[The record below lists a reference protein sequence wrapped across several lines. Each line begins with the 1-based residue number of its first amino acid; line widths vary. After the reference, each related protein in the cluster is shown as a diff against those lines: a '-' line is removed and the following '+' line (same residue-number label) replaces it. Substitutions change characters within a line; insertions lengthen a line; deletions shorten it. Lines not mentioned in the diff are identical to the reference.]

1 MQRRH
6 WISVIA
12 LVGLAAA
19 SAGHAQAHG
28 MFGAGRHGPD
38 ADPARLIERFT
49 RHLDLDETQQAQVE
63 NILEA
68 ARPEIE
74 ALRERA
80 ETNRAAIREL
90 DWNESDQAVRL
101 NDLAVESGQIVTDG
115 VLLMGRVRSEFRG
128 VLTAEQIA
136 EMEAMTERWHDR
148 RDERRGPRRR

>member
-12 LVGLAAA
+12 ILGLASA
-19 SAGHAQAHG
+19 SAGFAQAHG

-38 ADPARLIERFT
+38 ADPTRLLERAK
-49 RHLDLDETQQAQVE
+49 RYLDLDETQEARVE

-68 ARPEIE
+68 ARPEFE

-80 ETNRAAIREL
+80 ESNRAAIREL
-90 DWNESDQAVRL
+90 DWNDPDQSVRL
-101 NDLAVESGQIVTDG
+101 NDLALESGQIVTDG
-115 VLLMGRVRSEFRG
+115 ILLMGRVRSEFVS
-128 VLTAEQIA
+128 VLTAEQIV
-136 EMEAMTERWHDR
+136 EMEATADRWRDR